1 MKFRTFCLPVLA
13 AMSISLTGATTL
25 PVAAQ
30 SSFNLET
37 VAEGLSYP
45 WSVAM
50 LPDGGFLVTERDGAL
65 KHVDATGNQEIVEG
79 VPQVFAQGQ
88 GGLLDVV
95 LSPDFENDAT
105 VYLTFSQGSP
115 EGAGTSLFK
124 AVLEQT
130 QSGGYALKGETVFA
144 GNNKAYG
151 GRHFGSRIAFAP
163 DGTLFMTIGDRGDG
177 DRAQV
182 TSDHTGS
189 VLRLTTDGSPAPDNP
204 FVGDDSYKPEIWSIG
219 HRNQQSAAIN
229 PATGVLWTV
238 EHGARGGD
246 EINIPEAG
254 KNYGWP
260 IISYGRHY
268 SGGKIGEGTSK
279 PGLEQP
285 IHYWDPSIAPSGMA
299 FVTSD
304 TYPDWKGDLLVGA
317 LRGQHLSKLDLS
329 GNEVV
334 GEEQLLTD
342 LGERIRDVRQGP
354 DGYIY
359 VLTDSDDGRL
369 IRLVP

>member
-65 KHVDATGNQEIVEG
+65 KHVDATGSQRIVEG

-130 QSGGYALKGETVFA
+130 QSGGYALKGETIFA

-151 GRHFGSRIAFAP
+151 G
-163 DGTLFMTIGDRGDG
+163 
-177 DRAQV
+177 
-182 TSDHTGS
+182 
-189 VLRLTTDGSPAPDNP
+189 
-204 FVGDDSYKPEIWSIG
+204 
-219 HRNQQSAAIN
+219 
-229 PATGVLWTV
+229 
-238 EHGARGGD
+238 
-246 EINIPEAG
+246 
-254 KNYGWP
+254 
-260 IISYGRHY
+260 
-268 SGGKIGEGTSK
+268 GTSA
-279 PGLEQP
+279 PGLP
-285 IHYWDPSIAPSGMA
+285 LLRMA
-299 FVTSD
+299 RCS
-304 TYPDWKGDLLVGA
+304 
-317 LRGQHLSKLDLS
+317 
-329 GNEVV
+329 
-334 GEEQLLTD
+334 
-342 LGERIRDVRQGP
+342 
-354 DGYIY
+354 
-359 VLTDSDDGRL
+359 
-369 IRLVP
+369 